1 MSEREKVVIIGSGP
15 AGYTAAIYAA
25 RANLGPL
32 MVEGIQPGG
41 QLTITTEV
49 ENYPGFPKGVTGPEL
64 MTEFR
69 AQAERFGTRILTGTV
84 NTVEGKAGGPFRV
97 VHDGG
102 TVEAS
107 AVIIATGA
115 SAKLLGTESEKRL
128 FGYGI
133 SACATC
139 DGFFYK
145 GKDVI
150 VVGGGDTAMEEAN
163 YLTQMCSSVTLVHR
177 RQEFR
182 ASKIMVERSQKNPKI
197 RFELDSEVAE
207 FLGEPGP
214 GKPGLTGVRLRHLP
228 TGKTKDLAVHGA
240 FIAIGHQPNTAFL
253 KGLLEMDPSGYI
265 RVKPGTTYTTV
276 DGIFAAGDA
285 ADHVYRQAVTAAGT
299 GCMAAIDAERWLA
312 ARGAH

>member
-1 MSEREKVVIIGSGP
+1 MSQREKVVIVGSGP

-25 RANLGPL
+25 RANLSPL
-32 MVEGIQPGG
+32 MIEGIQPGG

-64 MTEFR
+64 MVEFR
-69 AQAERFGTRILTGTV
+69 AQAERFNTRILTGTV
-84 NTVEGKAGGPFRV
+84 SAVEGRGPFKV

-102 TVEAS
+102 TVETES
-107 AVIIATGA
+107 VIIATGA
-115 SAKLLGTESEKRL
+115 TAKLLGTPSEQKL
-128 FGYGI
+128 WGYGI

-145 GKDVI
+145 GKDVV

-163 YLTQMCSSVTLVHR
+163 YLTQMCTSVTLIHR
-177 RQEFR
+177 RKEFR
-182 ASKIMVERSQKNPKI
+182 ASKIMVERTQKNPKI
-197 RFELDSEVAE
+197 KMELDSEIDE

-214 GKPGLTGVRLRHLP
+214 GKPGLTGVRLKHIP
-228 TGKTKDLAVHGA
+228 SGKTKDVPIHGA
-240 FIAIGHQPNTAFL
+240 FIAIGHKPNTDFL
-253 KGLLEMDPSGYI
+253 KGIIDLDENGYI
-265 RVKPGTTYTTV
+265 KVKAGTTYTTV
-276 DGIFAAGDA
+276 PGIFASGDA